1 MYRKQKDERRDDD
14 LGGDGKGKK
23 GARKKEKRLE
33 LKPEDLFMIVKDEL
47 KYLQDAIEIGK
58 TEAGKMLDQLQAVIK
73 GTKEIISGIKR
84 EAFDF
89 KRDVVVGAEN
99 EQTGK
104 VIAEKLIKYRN
115 KKLEEKRAIISKL
128 REKNVNLAKQ
138 YCKIKEE
145 LDKKTD
151 TGDGLKFIDFHQL
164 EIENQKHM
172 KEIDEENKTLLRLK
186 NESGHI
192 NGMLKTIKDDLEK
205 KEKELHD
212 KIEDIR
218 NKQRSIEYAQKEKEE
233 AERIS
238 KNTTTQIRKL
248 ERKANR
254 WQTDTKEVTYIQRKK
269 ELERLRKKLQDLQ
282 KSCEI
287 HEKLAKVLANKKDA
301 DLEQKQ
307 FI

>member
-269 ELERLRKKLQDLQ
+269 ELERLRKKMQDLQ

>member
-1 MYRKQKDERRDDD
+1 MRKQKDERHDDD
-14 LGGDGKGKK
+14 ALGDGKTKK
-23 GARKKEKRLE
+23 AAKKKEKKLT

-47 KYLQDAIEIGK
+47 KYLQDNIELGK
-58 TEAGKMLDQLQAVIK
+58 VEAGKILDQLQSVIK

-104 VIAEKLIKYRN
+104 IIAEKLIKYQN
-115 KKLEEKRAIISKL
+115 KKLEEKKGLIQKL

-138 YCKIKEE
+138 YRKVQEE

-186 NESGHI
+186 NESGSI
-192 NGMLKTIKDDLEK
+192 NDMLKKMKDELANAENDLRSK
-205 KEKELHD
+205 KEEIKSRL
-212 KIEDIR
+212 KNIESA
-218 NKQRSIEYAQKEKEE
+218 KKEE
-233 AERIS
+233 EDAERIT
-238 KNTTTQIRKL
+238 KNTTNQIRKL

-254 WQTDTKEVTYIQRKK
+254 MQVDTKVI
-269 ELERLRKKLQDLQ
+269 
-282 KSCEI
+282 
-287 HEKLAKVLANKKDA
+287 
-301 DLEQKQ
+301 
-307 FI
+307 